1 MMLCKSG
8 FFVCAVPR
16 SGSFLLCDLLRST
29 AVAGNPM
36 EYGAQ
41 DDERHWRQIHG
52 FDNHRNYFLHYA
64 HRLCVSS
71 NGVFGAKMMFGQ
83 MMSFAADLK
92 RYKSIDAGGM
102 VDTIDLAFGAP
113 RYVQLLRK
121 DKERQAI
128 SLVRA
133 NQTSTWSPAQG
144 PSARTLY
151 DPALLERAEN
161 FLLGQENAWND
172 ALRWLEQSRRMTLY
186 YEDVVENMEGAVTSV
201 LSWLQVADT
210 PKPFKPPSMKRQSDA
225 ITQEWLDRWRGHKL
239 RA

>member
-1 MMLCKSG
+1 MLCKSG

-16 SGSFLLCDLLRST
+16 SGSILLCDLLRST
-29 AVAGNPM
+29 GVAGNPM
-36 EYGAQ
+36 EYGPQ
-41 DDERHWRQIHG
+41 DEERTWRHFHG
-52 FDNHRNYFLHYA
+52 FNDHRNYFLHYA

-92 RYKSIDAGGM
+92 RYKAIDAVGM
-102 VDTIDLAFGAP
+102 IDTIDLAFGLP

-121 DKERQAI
+121 DRERQAI

-133 NQTSTWSPAQG
+133 NQSGIWSSTQV
-144 PSARTLY
+144 PSAQPLY
-151 DPALLERAEN
+151 DPVLLERAGD
-161 FLLGQENAWND
+161 FLLGQENAWSD
-172 ALRWLEQSRRMTLY
+172 ALRGLEQSRRMTLY

-201 LSWLQVADT
+201 LSWLQIVDT

-225 ITQEWLDRWRGHKL
+225 ITQEWLDRWRGHKP
-239 RA
+239 RV